1 MDRALRLMLYI
12 SKRRSVRLS
21 DAAAALGLSQSG
33 AHRVVDMLRHHDLVE
48 QDPDTREYRSGP
60 ALVDVGLTA
69 IRNFDLRRETRPYLE
84 RLGNQLEETVHLLVL
99 RGADSVFIDV
109 FEPPTR
115 MLRSSSRLGVTLPA
129 YATSGGK
136 ALLAQLSTE
145 ELRTLLPEPELPSLT
160 KRTITLRDD
169 LEAEL
174 ERIRERGY
182 AVNLGESEPEI
193 GGVAVALRD
202 RLGEYR
208 GALTVTAP
216 LTRLNAETAAEIGR
230 SVVEAAEDWGRS
242 VPSVV
247 HA

>member
-1 MDRALRLMLYI
+1 
-12 SKRRSVRLS
+12 
-21 DAAAALGLSQSG
+21 
-33 AHRVVDMLRHHDLVE
+33 MLRHHGFVE
-48 QDPDTREYRSGP
+48 QDAGTREYRSGP
-60 ALVDVGLTA
+60 ALVDLGLTA
-69 IRNFDLRRETRPYLE
+69 IRNLDLRRETRPYLE
-84 RLGNQLEETVHLLVL
+84 RLGSELEETVHLLVL
-99 RGADSVFIDV
+99 RGAESIFLDV

-115 MLRSSSRLGVTLPA
+115 ALRSTSRLGVTLPA

-145 ELRTLLPEPELPSLT
+145 ELHALLPDEELPSLT
-160 KRTITLRDD
+160 DRTITLRSD

-174 ERIRERGY
+174 EQIRERGY

-216 LTRLNAETAAEIGR
+216 LTRLNDETASEIGR
-230 SVVEAAEDWGRS
+230 SVAEAARAWEQN
-242 VPSVV
+242 VPSAL